1 MKKLS
6 MTNKNKINQI
16 KTIILCGGL
25 GTRIFEET
33 KTKPKPMIKIGDK
46 PILSHIINIYQ
57 KNGFKKFLIATGYKH
72 EVIKNYY
79 NKKKFDKL
87 SIQSINTG
95 KKSMTGGR
103 LLRLKKYF
111 KKGENFMLTYGDG
124 LSNQNL
130 KKLFN
135 FHLSHGKIATVTA
148 VRPPARF
155 GELSIKKHSVKKFEE
170 KPIPAESWIN
180 GGFLYLIQKY
190 LII

>member
-130 KKLFN
+130 KN
-135 FHLSHGKIATVTA
+135 
-148 VRPPARF
+148 
-155 GELSIKKHSVKKFEE
+155 
-170 KPIPAESWIN
+170 
-180 GGFLYLIQKY
+180 YLISIYHMAKLQ
-190 LII
+190 L

>member
-1 MKKLS
+1 MKLLKIII
-6 MTNKNKINQI
+6 TKN
-16 KTIILCGGL
+16 
-25 GTRIFEET
+25 
-33 KTKPKPMIKIGDK
+33 
-46 PILSHIINIYQ
+46 
-57 KNGFKKFLIATGYKH
+57 
-72 EVIKNYY
+72 
-79 NKKKFDKL
+79 
-87 SIQSINTG
+87 SINYPFNQLILE
-95 KKSMTGGR
+95 KSMTGGR

-180 GGFLYLIQKY
+180 GGFFVFNTKIFDYLVNDKTILEKKPLEKLSRKGQLMAFKHKGFWQCMDKMRDKKY
-190 LII
+190 IENLVNRKKLHGKFKKFF